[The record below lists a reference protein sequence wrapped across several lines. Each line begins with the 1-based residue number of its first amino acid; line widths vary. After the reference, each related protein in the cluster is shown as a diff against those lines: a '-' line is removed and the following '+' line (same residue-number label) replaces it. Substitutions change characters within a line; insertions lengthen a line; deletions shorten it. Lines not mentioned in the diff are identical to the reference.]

1 MIYVLR
7 FSPAGGEE
15 WIKLGSSKN
24 LGQRIVDSLYSN
36 SHPPAL
42 CNRLSK
48 ELFEVLACFA
58 GGKEEEREL
67 QLQFNAGVLP
77 LGDSH
82 NEFYDVLEPPKIM
95 RDLDTYFVRREIP
108 TELPFPW
115 RMKEM
120 RPCCTGRKLVCRY
133 CKADH
138 FISTFNRDRHELYSC
153 GKNTHR
159 QTEKCRSCDKILGT
173 AEAARKHENQ
183 HCPKKQRT

>member
-1 MIYVLR
+1 M
-7 FSPAGGEE
+7 GGQE

-24 LGQRIVDSLYSN
+24 LGQRLTDTLYSN
-36 SHPPAL
+36 SHPLAL

-48 ELFEVLACFA
+48 EFFEVLAVYA
-58 GGKEEEREL
+58 GDKEEEREL

-82 NEFYDVLEPPKIM
+82 NEFYDVLELPKIM
-95 RDLDTYFVRREIP
+95 RDLDTYFVRQEIP
-108 TELPFPW
+108 TELPFPF

-120 RPCCTGRKLVCRY
+120 RPCCTGRKLVCRW

-138 FISTFNRDRHELYSC
+138 LISTFNRDRH
-153 GKNTHR
+153 
-159 QTEKCRSCDKILGT
+159 
-173 AEAARKHENQ
+173 ARY